1 MVDTSLLLRRL
12 ATIRHSLDRLKSKRE
27 LSRAEFLADPDAQ
40 DVVLRHL
47 QVGVQAALDAAFHVI
62 RDAGWELP
70 GASVA
75 SFEVLAR
82 HGVLEPELADRLRL
96 AGQMRNLLV
105 HVYDAI
111 NLDRVYEAYQHSAED
126 LERFCQALVVH
137 FHQ

>member
-1 MVDTSLLLRRL
+1 MVDTSILLRRM
-12 ATIRHSLDRLKSKRE
+12 ATIRHSLSRLASKRG

-47 QVGVQAALDAAFHVI
+47 QVGAQAALDAALHVI

-70 GASVA
+70 GTSVG

-82 HGVLEPELADRLRL
+82 HGVIDPDLADRLRL

-111 NLDRVYEAYQHSAED
+111 NLDRVYEAYQHSAGD
-126 LERFCQALVVH
+126 LERYCQALVGH
-137 FHQ
+137 FRL